1 MAASL
6 HSRSVRWLSAA
17 AFAGALLAGC
27 GEPIPSTGEI
37 TPPESPVKPPPSSFD
52 DPIFNPY
59 GPQVACDTDISVS
72 SNSRALIVR
81 DPAVL
86 EAFKLD
92 RVLAQ
97 LIARF
102 GSTPS
107 PVTPDELL
115 KRLFDTQNT
124 AAGAAFE
131 GNIHCDSVDNKAFK
145 SAAAVGCPRAE
156 GALAKS
162 EGLFTPGHKDYFYP
176 VALVNRFDL
185 MTKIPITCGEHR
197 IVFAKW
203 SGRTDPNDRVFL
215 IFEGALQNPSPG
227 NVMGCWPVAKFWA
240 DLQAT
245 SDPVVLKDRLEGFY
259 FSGLSG
265 FQPVIDPIHFSL
277 NAPDDEGYG
286 HQSGQVRLSQHM
298 EDPWDMREFRLA
310 LMGDGLSAPPMAF
323 APATVKNSPV
333 PGFFDPT
340 VQTPLGESFRSQFP
354 YNEMLRLAA
363 ADLKDIRMPTPT
375 MYNAGESSL
384 EGAAGTN
391 YLSLALSSSDTS
403 FLNSIDMVLGQSE
416 LGKDC
421 PPDDPLNAEAILA
434 RASMLSCAGCHAPAK
449 FLGPERKI
457 GCGLVWPSTMGEV
470 HIDEKGALSEALSD
484 VFLPR
489 RASVLQTF
497 AQACD
502 MKAISANL
510 LPGPS
515 KGFPE

>member
-1 MAASL
+1 MAVSL
-6 HSRSVRWLSAA
+6 HSRSVRWLSVA

-27 GEPIPSTGEI
+27 GEPMTSTGEI
-37 TPPESPVKPPPSSFD
+37 TPPETPVKPPPPPED
-52 DPIFNPY
+52 DPIFNP
-59 GPQVACDTDISVS
+59 GPAVVECDSSISVS

-86 EAFKLD
+86 EVFTLE

-124 AAGAAFE
+124 AAGAAFAD
-131 GNIHCDSVDNKAFK
+131 NVHCDSVDNKAFK
-145 SAAAVGCPRAE
+145 NAAAVGCPRAE

-176 VALVNRFDL
+176 VALVNRLDL
-185 MTKIPITCGEHR
+185 MTKMPFTCGEHR

-215 IFEGALQNPSPG
+215 IFEGALQNPFFG
-227 NVMGCWPVAKFWA
+227 NVMGCWPVAKFWSG
-240 DLQAT
+240 LQAT

-259 FSGLSG
+259 FTGLSG

-277 NAPDDEGYG
+277 KAPDNEGYG

-333 PGFFDPT
+333 PGFFDPS
-340 VQTPLGESFRSQFP
+340 VQTPMGETFRSQFH
-354 YNEMLRLAA
+354 YNEMQDLAA
-363 ADLKDIRMPTPT
+363 ADLKDIRMRTT
-375 MYNAGESSL
+375 NIFNAGESSL

-391 YLSLALSSSDTS
+391 YLSLALSSGDTS
-403 FLNSIDMVLGQSE
+403 FLDSMDMMLVQSE

-470 HIDEKGALSEALSD
+470 HIDEKGMLSEALTD
-484 VFLPR
+484 VFMPR

-502 MKAISANL
+502 MEAISANL
-510 LPGPS
+510 LPAPPND
-515 KGFPE
+515 FPK